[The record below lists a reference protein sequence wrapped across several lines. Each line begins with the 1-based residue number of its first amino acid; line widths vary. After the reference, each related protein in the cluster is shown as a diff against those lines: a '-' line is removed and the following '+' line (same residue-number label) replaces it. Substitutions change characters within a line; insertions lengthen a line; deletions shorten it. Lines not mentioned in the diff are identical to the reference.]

1 MKWIG
6 KRISCID
13 EKDKSTIVIYPEKI
27 AWKNSLLLAW
37 VTVWLLIGI
46 YVCFQFTKGYT
57 RDQKLVLVVF
67 MSFWVYFAYR
77 IGKATL
83 WQFYGKELI
92 RIDPISLT
100 YKKSIAKYGKATSY
114 FLENIHKFS
123 VEDVKQTNLG
133 FQYENSI
140 WVVGGER
147 LFFDS
152 MGKVHRFG
160 RKLNDQDAKLLFK
173 YIAKR
178 LDEKLKKK

>member
-6 KRISCID
+6 KRISCVD
-13 EKDKSTIVIYPEKI
+13 EKDKSTIVIYPEKS

-46 YVCFQFTKGYT
+46 YICFELTKGYT

-92 RIDPISLT
+92 RIDAISLT
-100 YKKSIAKYGKATSY
+100 YKNQLQNTARQLPI
-114 FLENIHKFS
+114 F
-123 VEDVKQTNLG
+123 
-133 FQYENSI
+133 
-140 WVVGGER
+140 
-147 LFFDS
+147 
-152 MGKVHRFG
+152 
-160 RKLNDQDAKLLFK
+160 
-173 YIAKR
+173 
-178 LDEKLKKK
+178 